1 MGNVS
6 ARANQTGSTP
16 ATVFPMN
23 MLMMF
28 KDWVVPNKW
37 VRSKA
42 LLCSERKGE
51 KATQVSEMPTP
62 PTASPRIITSG
73 IGINTR
79 HKADTMSTST
89 PRIVD
94 LVAPTREQSGPK
106 KRALTATDTKLIERM
121 PPKKVFEYPKD
132 NRKRL

>member
-1 MGNVS
+1 
-6 ARANQTGSTP
+6 
-16 ATVFPMN
+16 MN

-28 KDWVVPNKW
+28 RDWVVPNKC

-51 KATQVSEMPTP
+51 KAIQVNEMPTP
-62 PTASPRIITSG
+62 PITSPRIRTSG
-73 IGINTR
+73 MGASTR
-79 HKADTMSTST
+79 QSADTMSTNT

-94 LVAPTREQSGPK
+94 HVAPMREQRGLT

-121 PPKKVFEYPKD
+121 PPKKVFEYPKESK
-132 NRKRL
+132 KRL